1 MASNQSPSGDSRI
14 APLPEPISVE
24 FVPDAHLL
32 EVQRKEREMLY
43 ELLRVCSKYGL
54 QVWGY
59 GGTMLGAIR
68 HHGFI
73 PWDDDVDVAMLR
85 DDYDKLCR
93 LAPQEFSAPYF
104 FQTAYTDEHYIYG
117 HAQLRN
123 SETAAIFPIT
133 KRQPFNQGIFIDIF
147 VLDALPDNEH
157 QVEQVCRRLKRMQKF
172 MYWRYFWYTA
182 RKWYTRLG
190 ALLFAKLFAPLFNHR
205 KMYTRMEQMLRANGA
220 MPHKCVANLMFEYWN
235 YKRCTFELKDL
246 LAGTIMVPFDDIM
259 IPIPLE
265 YDRLLRVQ
273 YGDDYMTPRHV
284 PTTHGNEI
292 QFDTKHPYTD
302 YILQK

>member
-1 MASNQSPSGDSRI
+1 MANKQTK
-14 APLPEPISVE
+14 E
-24 FVPDAHLL
+24 FVPDEQLL
-32 EVQRKEREMLY
+32 EVQRVERDMLR
-43 ELLRVCSKYGL
+43 LLLEVCAKHGL
-54 QVWGY
+54 KVWGY

-85 DDYDKLCR
+85 EDYDKLCQ
-93 LAPQEFSAPYF
+93 LAPKEFNAPYF
-104 FQTAYTDEHYIYG
+104 FQTAYTDKHYIYG

-123 SETAAIFPIT
+123 SETTAIFPIT
-133 KRQPFNQGIFIDIF
+133 KCQPFNQGIFIDIF
-147 VLDALPDNEH
+147 VLDALPDNER
-157 QVEQVCRRLKRMQKF
+157 QVKHLCHRLKRIQKF

-182 RKWYTRLG
+182 RKWYTRYG
-190 ALLFAKLFAPLFNHR
+190 ALLFAKLLAPLFDHR
-205 KMYTRMEQMLRANGA
+205 KMYAHMEQMLRATNA

-259 IPIPLE
+259 IPIPVE
-265 YDRLLRVQ
+265 YDRLLRIQ
-273 YGDDYMTPRHV
+273 YGNDYMTPRHV

-292 QFDTKHPYTD
+292 TFDTHHPYTD
-302 YILQK
+302 YVTQL